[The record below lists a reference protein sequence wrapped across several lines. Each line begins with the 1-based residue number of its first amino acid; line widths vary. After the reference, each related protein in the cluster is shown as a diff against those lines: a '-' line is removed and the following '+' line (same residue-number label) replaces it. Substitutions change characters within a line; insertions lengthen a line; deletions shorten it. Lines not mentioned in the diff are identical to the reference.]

1 MLKSWLGVTRSES
14 ERKSVQ
20 EAESEK
26 SEADGMA
33 GIFLPKQYTF
43 DVGHDYEISQSDK
56 LKTHDIMNPATGT
69 GCIFRYEG
77 KRGIHHCFREVRG
90 GWTRTYTD
98 TQLIGK
104 RIREA

>member
-14 ERKSVQ
+14 RQKSGLEVST
-20 EAESEK
+20 EAIV
-26 SEADGMA
+26 
-33 GIFLPKQYTF
+33 GIFSPPEYKFEEGQN
-43 DVGHDYEISQSDK
+43 YEISSREGHAKPQ
-56 LKTHDIMNPATGT
+56 DIMNPATGT